1 MPLVNLLWAPVFV
14 IETAIVEG
22 VYSRLRKPITVWW
35 VLWVLSTVVSIFAI
49 ATSFTTDAQGI
60 ADNTV
65 TTMLA
70 YLLALAAVLCTR
82 PGCIEG
88 FERKPVERP
97 AHRWVVVGSE
107 QAADPPT
114 PESPRCG

>member
-1 MPLVNLLWAPVFV
+1 M
-14 IETAIVEG
+14 
-22 VYSRLRKPITVWW
+22 WW
-35 VLWVLSTVVSIFAI
+35 VLWVLSTAAVVFAI

-70 YLLALAAVLCTR
+70 YLLALAAVLAL

-88 FERKPVERP
+88 SSARRSIGRP
-97 AHRWVVVGSE
+97 IAGWWSDRSRP
-107 QAADPPT
+107 QSPP
-114 PESPRCG
+114 PESPAAVEPEGQEPAA